1 MNGRRF
7 AVLLVAFSVAGAV
20 PGLPVPG
27 GLETAQAAPR
37 KASAR
42 KAARSPRKASGPAA
56 LASLPDDPA
65 VPLGEAWAKRMDAWL
80 KANRP
85 THGAFVALD
94 PATGKVLLSSE
105 YAGPGARYPHPATS
119 AAFPAASVFKMVT
132 SAALL
137 EGTPVGPGT
146 VTCYHGGASQLDPS
160 HLADTKRDRACRDLT
175 GAFAHSTNAVFG
187 KLAVK
192 HLDADALLR
201 QAEALG
207 FNHELEVDGLHTR
220 PTARKAGNPLD
231 LARMAA
237 GFINVGMSPLAGA
250 VVAAIVANGGVR
262 PAGVS
267 VDGAP
272 GTDERVLKPETVERL
287 RGMMMAT
294 SDGGTGTKYFSG
306 LPSRSG
312 GGRVAVKSGTL
323 NSRDGSGLHNT
334 WMVGF
339 FPAGKPEVAFA
350 ALVSTAGVGPV
361 KAGHLARFA
370 LESYVTLKR
379 NRRPSS

>member
-1 MNGRRF
+1 
-7 AVLLVAFSVAGAV
+7 
-20 PGLPVPG
+20 
-27 GLETAQAAPR
+27 
-37 KASAR
+37 
-42 KAARSPRKASGPAA
+42 
-56 LASLPDDPA
+56 
-65 VPLGEAWAKRMDAWL
+65 
-80 KANRP
+80 
-85 THGAFVALD
+85 
-94 PATGKVLLSSE
+94 
-105 YAGPGARYPHPATS
+105 
-119 AAFPAASVFKMVT
+119 MVT

-137 EGTPVGPGT
+137 ETSPVGPGT
-146 VTCYHGGASQLDPS
+146 VTCYHGGSSWLDAS
-160 HLADTKRDRACRDLT
+160 HLADTKRDRRCRDLT

-192 HLDADALLR
+192 HLDADELLR

-207 FNHELEVDGLHTR
+207 FNHDLEVDGLRTR
-220 PTARKAGNPLD
+220 ALARKAKGSLE

-237 GFINVGMSPLAGA
+237 GFVNVQMSPLAGA
-250 VVAAIVANGGVR
+250 VLAAIVANDGVR

-267 VDGAP
+267 VDGVP
-272 GTDERVLKPETVERL
+272 GAEERVLRPETVERL
-287 RGMMMAT
+287 RGMMTAT
-294 SDGGTGTKYFSG
+294 SMGGTGTRYFSG